1 MPSKFALKRK
11 TRSGVPLKVLSVCL
25 SVGLSAQAYA
35 VPSYELTYGD
45 WKQMCGQP
53 NQACNFF
60 LKGFLQ
66 SASFWTQWVEDAAL
80 LRPDLKRADDVV
92 RWISMPQDNGQ
103 LCLPR
108 NIQFE
113 SVRSHVDRSLELL
126 YREQSDFTP
135 GLSTLLT
142 GPGLR
147 VNLYDAFKNAYPC
160 QSQ

>member
-1 MPSKFALKRK
+1 
-11 TRSGVPLKVLSVCL
+11 
-25 SVGLSAQAYA
+25 
-35 VPSYELTYGD
+35 
-45 WKQMCGQP
+45 MCGQP
-53 NQACNFF
+53 NQGCNFF

-80 LRPDLKRADDVV
+80 LRPDLKRADNVV

-113 SVRSHVDRSLELL
+113 SVRSHVDQSLELL

-135 GLSTLLT
+135 ELSTLLT

-147 VNLYDAFKNAYPC
+147 VNLYDAFKNSYPC

>member
-25 SVGLSAQAYA
+25 SVSLSAQAYA

-45 WKQMCGQP
+45 WNQMCGHP

-103 LCLPR
+103 HYR
-108 NIQFE
+108 TKKH
-113 SVRSHVDRSLELL
+113 SV
-126 YREQSDFTP
+126 
-135 GLSTLLT
+135 
-142 GPGLR
+142 
-147 VNLYDAFKNAYPC
+147 
-160 QSQ
+160 